1 MRISDWSSDV
11 CSSDL
16 PALRATRHRLLRRAR
31 QQARIELAEGHA
43 DVLALAVAQDA
54 ERALRAPR
62 HRADDRW
69 QVAGLADLRAVD
81 RTDHL
86 ADPQPRL
93 VAGAAG
99 ASVVG
104 QVAAPL
110 RQTSG
115 LGRPRTPFL
124 KPHPT

>member
-16 PALRATRHRLLRRAR
+16 PALRATRLRLLRRAR

-54 ERALRAPR
+54 ERGLRAR
-62 HRADDRW
+62 RQRADDRW

-81 RTDHL
+81 RTDHV
-86 ADPQPRL
+86 ADPQPGL

-99 ASVVG
+99 AHVVD
-104 QVAAPL
+104 QRAARI
-110 RQTSG
+110 RQAQA
-115 LGRPRTPFL
+115 LGR
-124 KPHPT
+124 

>member
-16 PALRATRHRLLRRAR
+16 
-31 QQARIELAEGHA
+31 IELAEGHA

-54 ERALRAPR
+54 ERGLRARR

-81 RTDHL
+81 RTDHV
-86 ADPQPRL
+86 ADPQPGL

-99 ASVVG
+99 AHVVD
-104 QVAAPL
+104 QRAARL
-110 RQTSG
+110 RPAPA
-115 LGRPRTPFL
+115 LGRLRLPFL
-124 KPHPT
+124 PRPADHSPPPPPRFLFLPP